1 MSSGESGDESSGIES
16 PGPSGS
22 NNHIQLATSGGGTMD
37 SNSLNRQLMQHHQSQ
52 HDPDTKGLNN
62 SMNSVI
68 YPAAALANLPQ
79 EVLLGLV
86 QAGHLQVHQEEGEFF
101 LYIICILSYS

>member
-22 NNHIQLATSGGGTMD
+22 NNHIQLATSGGGGGSGTME

-52 HDPDTKGLNN
+52 HDADTKGLNN

-86 QAGHLQVHQEEGEFF
+86 QAGHLQVHQEEGE
-101 LYIICILSYS
+101 L